1 MDQIKIG
8 RFIKE
13 KRKEVNLTQS
23 ELAEKLNVTD
33 RAISKWEN
41 GNCMPYS
48 GIIKELCNILNITI
62 NDLFSGEVVDMKKY
76 DETLE
81 ENLLEMIKQKE
92 EKDKMLL
99 RMEII
104 AGILGILPL
113 IPATILVNYLDF
125 TEFQEVLIIFASMI
139 PLLISLPFLIIIE
152 QKAGYYKC
160 GKCGHRYIPEF
171 KSVFFAMHSGRTRY
185 LKCPKCPKKSWN
197 KKVINKE
204 EN

>member
-41 GNCMPYS
+41 GNCMPDS

-76 DETLE
+76 EETLE

-152 QKAGYYKC
+152 QKAE
-160 GKCGHRYIPEF
+160 R
-171 KSVFFAMHSGRTRY
+171 
-185 LKCPKCPKKSWN
+185 
-197 KKVINKE
+197 KE
-204 EN
+204 NG